1 VPRSRPLPSL
11 VALGLALGLALGGG
25 VNAGCATK
33 KADGKRA
40 TQGENSFGQ
49 MTRYTRKA
57 VRRSPEGFI
66 LIPSKRAE
74 RAFDRVRLNELAQ
87 DLRAPAAVCFIN
99 RTIETAHLGEQGGEA
114 AYVDVPEGQA
124 KIRVRIA
131 PTGEVLRTDVLET
144 GFEDEEMEACLMEVL
159 KDAPWPENRS
169 GNAHWIDVIY
179 WVSLGF
185 QGEDQTPAAKENLR
199 RQTALVAVKGKGCLE
214 GRVKPGTYPVR
225 GLSLLDREG
234 RTLVNRLEPSDLPQ
248 EVADCLAYTLRELR
262 MQRAGDAFVRPFTTD
277 VEFTVAKDGAVSFA
291 DERWLT
297 LLLLEERA
305 ERDAK
310 RAELLGDDPNAV
322 APPTVEG
329 EVAAGL
335 VDLGPEPPEDR
346 EDAPTD
352 ALADDEGS
360 GDDAVKSDVGEKKS
374 DPGTKTN
381 NPGTKTNDPGTKK
394 ADPGKGGLKLNLGA
408 RPSG

>member
-1 VPRSRPLPSL
+1 
-11 VALGLALGLALGGG
+11 
-25 VNAGCATK
+25 
-33 KADGKRA
+33 
-40 TQGENSFGQ
+40 
-49 MTRYTRKA
+49 
-57 VRRSPEGFI
+57 
-66 LIPSKRAE
+66 
-74 RAFDRVRLNELAQ
+74 
-87 DLRAPAAVCFIN
+87 
-99 RTIETAHLGEQGGEA
+99 
-114 AYVDVPEGQA
+114 
-124 KIRVRIA
+124 VRIA

-144 GFEDEEMEACLMEVL
+144 GFEDEDMEACLMEVL

-214 GRVKPGTYPVR
+214 GRVQPGTYPVR

-248 EVADCLAYTLRELR
+248 EVADCLAFTLRELR
-262 MQRAGDAFVRPFTTD
+262 MPRAADAFVRPFTTD

-346 EDAPTD
+346 EAAATD
-352 ALADDEGS
+352 ALADAEDAETPAAEADKGADADA
-360 GDDAVKSDVGEKKS
+360 GKKRDDAGKKR
-374 DPGTKTN
+374 DDAGK
-381 NPGTKTNDPGTKK
+381 KK